1 MIMWE
6 EENNGKKSKGQ
17 RLFSQGVVVLVCLIL
32 AGQAAFFAKY
42 MIDRYRDTHSE
53 GNGISCPVQVPSDSA
68 GKVPPSGRQTGSP
81 AGNRYPSGNSA
92 HRDTPSSGSGGQGK
106 SANGDGRHAPASGG
120 ISSTELPSGS
130 QDTAAPDVHSATS
143 AQYDGWRWDL
153 VELNSAD
160 SAALDALPGIGPYY
174 ARQILAY
181 RRRLGFYAD
190 ISQLL
195 DIRGFDTAR
204 LNRLADRIYI
214 DPASIRPLDLYSM
227 SLDSMAAHPYIGPY
241 AAKGLDRLRRTVPRE
256 EFTIR
261 TIIDSRILQPAMAR
275 RLALYFP

>member
-1 MIMWE
+1 MWE
-6 EENNGKKSKGQ
+6 EENNRKKSKGQ

-32 AGQAAFFAKY
+32 AGQAVFFVKY
-42 MIDRYRDTHSE
+42 LIDSRRTVCPAGQIHSE
-53 GNGISCPVQVPSDSA
+53 AETVPD
-68 GKVPPSGRQTGSP
+68 
-81 AGNRYPSGNSA
+81 N
-92 HRDTPSSGSGGQGK
+92 TPSETERPQSGGSVPAASPVPAEARQSK
-106 SANGDGRHAPASGG
+106 PASGDSRHTLPADSPMDQEHTADDHE
-120 ISSTELPSGS
+120 ITENTGHPEIPV
-130 QDTAAPDVHSATS
+130 QDN
-143 AQYDGWRWDL
+143 WRWDL

-160 SAALDALPGIGPYY
+160 SAALDGLPGIGPYY

-181 RRRLGFYAD
+181 RQRLGFYAD

-214 DPASIRPLDLYSM
+214 DPASIRPLDLYTM

-241 AAKGLDRLRRTVPRE
+241 AAKGLDRLRRSVPRE

-261 TIIDSRILQPAMAR
+261 TIIDSKILQPAMAR